1 MAPTIAYSDE
11 IIDIW
16 FARGL
21 TLGERRLDEG
31 EFLDVF
37 TATPDELQAWC
48 RDGSIIDCKTLVGA
62 LWLQN
67 VLSGAWSLDWS
78 GAMPAEV
85 AR

>member
-1 MAPTIAYSDE
+1 VN
-11 IIDIW
+11 
-16 FARGL
+16 G
-21 TLGERRLDEG
+21 
-31 EFLDVF
+31 
-37 TATPDELQAWC
+37 WC

-78 GAMPAEV
+78 GAMPADV